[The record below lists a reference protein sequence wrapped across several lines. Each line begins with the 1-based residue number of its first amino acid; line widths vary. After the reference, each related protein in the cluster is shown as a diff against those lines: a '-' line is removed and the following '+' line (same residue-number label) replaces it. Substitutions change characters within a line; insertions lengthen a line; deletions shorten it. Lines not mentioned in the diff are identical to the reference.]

1 MKSWLEKKDIEMYST
16 HNKGKSTVAEKFI
29 RILKKWN
36 LEIHGLNIP
45 KCVTDKLD
53 DLVNKYNNTYHTTI
67 KMKPVDV
74 KPSTY
79 IESITEINY
88 QDPKFKIGYFVRISK
103 YINIFAKGYFP
114 NWSEEFSLIKK
125 VKNTVPWTYVISD
138 LKGEEIVRTF
148 YKKELQ
154 KINQK

>member
-1 MKSWLEKKDIEMYST
+1 
-16 HNKGKSTVAEKFI
+16 
-29 RILKKWN
+29 
-36 LEIHGLNIP
+36 
-45 KCVTDKLD
+45 
-53 DLVNKYNNTYHTTI
+53 
-67 KMKPVDV
+67 MKPVDV

-148 YKKELQ
+148 YEKELQ
-154 KINQK
+154 KINQKQFRVKKVIKRKGNKLQVTWNGHDSSLSSWIDKKRHSINE

>member
-1 MKSWLEKKDIEMYST
+1 
-16 HNKGKSTVAEKFI
+16 
-29 RILKKWN
+29 
-36 LEIHGLNIP
+36 
-45 KCVTDKLD
+45 
-53 DLVNKYNNTYHTTI
+53 
-67 KMKPVDV
+67 MKPVDV

-88 QDPKFKIGYFVRISK
+88 QDPTFKIGYFVRISK

-148 YKKELQ
+148 YEKELQ